1 MKKIILS
8 LATLAALS
16 TASFAERTDID
27 PRDRNDHGSSVAMI
41 QAGSAGGTS
50 SLLAVEDATAGMSNF
65 DRVNAQSAE
74 NENGGN

>member
-27 PRDRNDHGSSVAMI
+27 PRDRNGAFVASV
-41 QAGSAGGTS
+41 QAGSA
-50 SLLAVEDATAGMSNF
+50 LAVAGDSNF

-74 NENGGN
+74 NENSGN